1 MTRSRMFGSDVPFC
15 DWMRSN
21 PELPSYSASHAI
33 GFVATDVDVL
43 VHRYLTSVDGVGSR
57 QVQSL
62 GQIEVKTHGGD
73 IHKSQRDTLYK
84 SHVFSEGTQTIAG
97 QYCRHWG
104 VACLFMSG
112 TPSRPDETAA
122 GRFETM

>member
-43 VHRYLTSVDGVGSR
+43 VHRYLTKVDSIGTRGGEFAVATGLSR
-57 QVQSL
+57 SKVYDMIATDS
-62 GQIEVKTHGGD
+62 IEVKRFGR
-73 IHKSQRDTLYK
+73 SVRVPW
-84 SHVFSEGTQTIAG
+84 HVV
-97 QYCRHWG
+97 RRMVG
-104 VACLFMSG
+104 VES
-112 TPSRPDETAA
+112 
-122 GRFETM
+122 